1 LREKIEARKTQ
12 WAKVAFKT
20 NAELKMEVNL
30 GHQKMFDFLAAKA
43 KPDIEIERQNF
54 LAQRALETGN
64 WYTSDNPVDCSGEIS
79 PRKDLYFM
87 RGSDLVNSAT
97 GKVFPKSVTSYHWH
111 PKTFNPTGLMVF
123 GGGTYAVLVENGMD
137 GSHVIYL
144 GGPPRITLL
153 RQAEHGWQVIA
164 ASAKSPVFY

>member
-1 LREKIEARKTQ
+1 MRKTQ

-79 PRKDLYFM
+79 PRKDMYYM

-97 GKVFPKSVTSYHWH
+97 GKVYPKNLTSYHWH
-111 PKTFNPTGLMVF
+111 PKTFNPINVMVF
-123 GGGTYAVLVENGMD
+123 GNGTYALLTDYGRD
-137 GSHVIYL
+137 GSHVLEL
-144 GGPPRITLL
+144 GRPPRITLL
-153 RQAEHGWQVIA
+153 RQVEQKWQVLA
-164 ASAKSPVFY
+164 TTSERPVFY